1 MPANRL
7 GAHAPPGF
15 IFPPIR
21 IAQRQNTANDLDMKK
36 QSVRNATIVLGALG
50 ALGVSGCGDSV
61 TNVSV
66 AAEGAKEIAIKVAPD
81 LSSPASLAGY
91 EAVARATGFARYMPA
106 TTHAYMGIYDGKGFV
121 EEIRKSALLKMAE
134 DQLGGGLIPENPDFE
149 LNIEENPQ
157 LQMVAALLAEEI
169 FVGVGNGA
177 PGQVANMVA
186 FNESYSRQSVKIA
199 MKTLEATLAGEEEF
213 GGVGF
218 PLLLRGLL
226 SDPKGGIGIVEKAQ
240 MPPVTF
246 GFKVSDGDLR
256 GQLYEMA
263 AQGIGAMLEGL
274 GPDGEGFAEAVNVER
289 GGSKFMGIKIKGEE
303 LVASMPPDM
312 KEGMA
317 QFMDAATV
325 TRLMKM
331 LESKNLVVAIGVHES
346 YLVAFMGSSADDLQI
361 APTPAESLLSRPEAA
376 FIKSFTGK
384 RLVSLVTMSE
394 ELQESSK
401 GASIFGG
408 LAAGVKEGLA
418 ETDTFGDSQD
428 LEVLLGLITEQE
440 SAILGLHRH
449 TPGGSVT
456 FMEDGLK
463 VEIFGGA
470 EQPSLNLDTPRT
482 YSELGAQDDVLLFAN
497 WVNDAAYK
505 DKVLEYIETLGET
518 VYLAAKRVSSMELP
532 EGVIPFDA
540 TEAEGILGMFDE
552 QILPHFLELWTG
564 VRDDLVAGLGDERA
578 VIIDLKG
585 ALPTVPGLPQLLADE
600 GKAPRMAV
608 VAPARDK
615 ERLQSSWKNTEKAIN
630 GIIKIV
636 GDMTGENIPMQRP
649 MSSEKNDLKT
659 WFFPF
664 PFQTDDFVLNV
675 SADEKNVF
683 ASTSKSYVQSLAA
696 SLEKVKAEPG
706 KKGAYFHLDLTVL
719 NDYLS
724 DWIKLLE
731 EEQGAIFGEGSPDA
745 EDLMQILP
753 IAKQVVSA
761 LSELKGISSHTRNE
775 GGTLRTSVH
784 FRTGN

>member
-1 MPANRL
+1 
-7 GAHAPPGF
+7 
-15 IFPPIR
+15 
-21 IAQRQNTANDLDMKK
+21 MKK
-36 QSVRNATIVLGALG
+36 QSVQRITVILGALG
-50 ALGVSGCGDSV
+50 ALGFSGCGDSV
-61 TNVSV
+61 NNISAV
-66 AAEGAKEIAIKVAPD
+66 AGGAKKVAIKVAPGSAAP
-81 LSSPASLAGY
+81 SSAAGY
-91 EAVARATGFARYMPA
+91 ESVARATGFARYMPA

-121 EEIRKSALLKMAE
+121 DEIRKSALLRMAE
-134 DQLGGGLIPENPDFE
+134 DQLGGGLIPENPNFE

-186 FNESYSRQSVKIA
+186 FNESYSRQSVKMA

-213 GGVGF
+213 GGGFGF

-226 SDPKGGIGIVEKAQ
+226 SDPKGGIGIIEKAQ

-263 AQGIGAMLEGL
+263 AQGIGAMLEGI

-289 GGSKFMGIKIKGEE
+289 GGSKFTGIKIKGEE

-346 YLVAFMGSSADDLQI
+346 YLVAFMGSSAEDLQI
-361 APTPAESLLSRPEAA
+361 AASPAESLLSRPEAG
-376 FIKSFTGK
+376 FMKSFTGK

-418 ETDTFGDSQD
+418 ATDTFGDSQD

-440 SAILGLHRH
+440 RAILDLHRH

-456 FMEDGLK
+456 FLEDGLK
-463 VEIFGGA
+463 IEIFGGA
-470 EQPSLNLDTPRT
+470 EQPSLNLDTART

-497 WVNDAAYK
+497 WVNDSAYK
-505 DKVLEYIETLGET
+505 DKVLEYLETLGET
-518 VYLAAKRVSSMELP
+518 VYLVAKQASSMELP
-532 EGVIPFDA
+532 EGVVPFDM

-600 GKAPRMAV
+600 GKAPRIAV
-608 VAPARDK
+608 LAPARDK

-664 PFQTDDFVLNV
+664 PFQTDDFVLNI

-696 SLEKVKAEPG
+696 TLEKVKAEPG

-719 NDYLS
+719 NDYLG

-745 EDLMQILP
+745 EDLMQMLP

-775 GGTLRTSVH
+775 GGALRTSVH

>member
-1 MPANRL
+1 
-7 GAHAPPGF
+7 
-15 IFPPIR
+15 
-21 IAQRQNTANDLDMKK
+21 MKK
-36 QSVRNATIVLGALG
+36 QSVRNATIILGALG
-50 ALGVSGCGDSV
+50 ALGAGGCGDSV

-66 AAEGAKEIAIKVAPD
+66 ASDGAKAIAIKVAPD
-81 LSSPASLAGY
+81 RSSPASLAGY

-121 EEIRKSALLKMAE
+121 DEIRKSALLKMAE

-213 GGVGF
+213 EGVGF

-289 GGSKFMGIKIKGEE
+289 GGSKFTGIKIKGEE

-361 APTPAESLLSRPEAA
+361 APSPAESLLSRPEAA
-376 FIKSFTGK
+376 FIKPFTGK

-440 SAILGLHRH
+440 SAILDLHRH

-463 VEIFGGA
+463 IEIFGGA
-470 EQPSLNLDTPRT
+470 EQPSLNLDSVRT

-578 VIIDLKG
+578 VIMDLKG

-600 GKAPRMAV
+600 GKAPRVAV
-608 VAPARDK
+608 LAPARDK

-675 SADEKNVF
+675 SADEKNVY

-696 SLEKVKAEPG
+696 SLEKVEAEPG

-724 DWIKLLE
+724 GWIKLLE
-731 EEQGAIFGEGSPDA
+731 APKF
-745 EDLMQILP
+745 LNW
-753 IAKQVVSA
+753 KVR
-761 LSELKGISSHTRNE
+761 LK
-775 GGTLRTSVH
+775 
-784 FRTGN
+784 

>member
-1 MPANRL
+1 
-7 GAHAPPGF
+7 
-15 IFPPIR
+15 
-21 IAQRQNTANDLDMKK
+21 MKK
-36 QSVRNATIVLGALG
+36 QTVQRITAILGTLG
-50 ALGVSGCGDSV
+50 TLGLSGCGDSV
-61 TNVSV
+61 NNISAV
-66 AAEGAKEIAIKVAPD
+66 AGGAKKVAIKVVPGSSAP
-81 LSSPASLAGY
+81 SSAVNF

-121 EEIRKSALLKMAE
+121 DEIRKSALLRMAE
-134 DQLGGGLIPENPDFE
+134 DQLGGGLIPENPNFE

-169 FVGVGNGA
+169 FVGVGKGA

-186 FNESYSRQSVKIA
+186 FNESYSRQSVKMA
-199 MKTLEATLAGEEEF
+199 MKTLEAALSGEEAF
-213 GGVGF
+213 GGVNDLV
-218 PLLLRGLL
+218 PLLSGLL
-226 SDPKGGIGIVEKAQ
+226 GDPKGGIGVIEKAQ

-246 GFKVSDGDLR
+246 GFKVSDEDLR
-256 GQLYEMA
+256 EQLYAMMS
-263 AQGIGAMLEGL
+263 QGIGALLEGI
-274 GPDGEGFAEAVNVER
+274 GPDGEGFAEEVNVER
-289 GGSKFMGIKIKGEE
+289 EGSKFTGIRIKGEE

-331 LESKNLVVAIGVHES
+331 LESKDLVVAVGLHEG
-346 YLVAFMGSSADDLQI
+346 YLVGFMGSSADDLQI
-361 APTPAESLLSRPEAA
+361 AASPAESLLSRPEAA

-384 RLVSLVTMSE
+384 RLVSFVTMSD

-401 GASIFGG
+401 GASMFGG
-408 LAAGVKEGLA
+408 LAAGLKEGLA

-440 SAILGLHRH
+440 RAILDLHRH

-456 FMEDGLK
+456 FLEEGLK
-463 VEIFGGA
+463 IEIFGGA
-470 EQPSLNLDTPRT
+470 AIPHLKLDAARRYSGLSEQD
-482 YSELGAQDDVLLFAN
+482 EVLLFAN
-497 WVNDAAYK
+497 WVNDSVYK
-505 DKVLEYIETLGET
+505 DKALEYLETLGET
-518 VYLAAKRVSSMELP
+518 VYLVARQASSMELP
-532 EGVIPFDA
+532 EGVAPFDMR
-540 TEAEGILGMFDE
+540 EAAGILGMFDE

-578 VIIDLKG
+578 VVVDLQG

-600 GKAPRMAV
+600 GKAPRIAV
-608 VAPARDK
+608 LAPARDK

-636 GDMTGENIPMQRP
+636 GEMTGENIPMQRP
-649 MSSEKNDLKT
+649 MSSEKNELKT

-675 SADEKNVF
+675 STDENNVY

-696 SLEKVKAEPG
+696 TLEGAEAKPG

-719 NDYLS
+719 NDYLG

-745 EDLMQILP
+745 EDMMQMLP
-753 IAKQVVSA
+753 IAKQVLSA
-761 LSELKGISSHTRNE
+761 LGELKGISSHTRNE
-775 GGTLRTSVH
+775 NGALRTSVH
-784 FRTGN
+784 FETGN

>member
-1 MPANRL
+1 
-7 GAHAPPGF
+7 
-15 IFPPIR
+15 
-21 IAQRQNTANDLDMKK
+21 MKK
-36 QSVRNATIVLGALG
+36 QNVRNAVMILGALG
-50 ALGVSGCGDSV
+50 ALGLSGCGDSV
-61 TNVSV
+61 TKASV
-66 AAEGAKEIAIKVAPD
+66 AAGGVKEIAIKVAPGS
-81 LSSPASLAGY
+81 SSPASAAGY

-121 EEIRKSALLKMAE
+121 DEIRKSALLKMAE

-149 LNIEENPQ
+149 LNLEENPQ
-157 LQMVAALLAEEI
+157 LQMAAALLGEEI

-186 FNESYSRQSVKIA
+186 FNESYSRQSVKMA

-213 GGVGF
+213 GGMEALA
-218 PLLLRGLL
+218 PLLSGLL

-246 GFKVSDGDLR
+246 GFKVSDEDLR

-263 AQGIGAMLEGL
+263 AQGIGAMLEGI

-289 GGSKFMGIKIKGEE
+289 EGSKFTGIKIKGEE

-361 APTPAESLLSRPEAA
+361 AKSPAESLLSRPEAA
-376 FIKSFTGK
+376 FMKSFTGK
-384 RLVSLVTMSE
+384 RLVSVVTMSE

-401 GASIFGG
+401 GVSIFGG

-418 ETDTFGDSQD
+418 ATDTFGDSQD

-440 SAILGLHRH
+440 RAILDLHRH

-456 FMEDGLK
+456 FLEDGLK
-463 VEIFGGA
+463 IEIFGGA
-470 EQPSLNLDTPRT
+470 EQPSLNLDTARS

-497 WVNDAAYK
+497 WVNDSAYK
-505 DKVLEYIETLGET
+505 DKVLEYLETLGET
-518 VYLAAKRVSSMELP
+518 VYLVAKQAASMELP
-532 EGVIPFDA
+532 EGVVPLDMA
-540 TEAEGILGMFDE
+540 EAEGILGMFDE

-600 GKAPRMAV
+600 GKAPRIAV
-608 VAPARDK
+608 IAPARDK
-615 ERLQSSWKNTEKAIN
+615 ERLQSSWQNTEKAIN

-664 PFQTDDFVLNV
+664 PFQTDDFVLNI

-696 SLEKVKAEPG
+696 TLEKVKAEPG

-719 NDYLS
+719 NDYLG

-731 EEQGAIFGEGSPDA
+731 EERGAIFGEGSPDA
-745 EDLMQILP
+745 EDLMQMLP

-775 GGTLRTSVH
+775 GGALRTSVH